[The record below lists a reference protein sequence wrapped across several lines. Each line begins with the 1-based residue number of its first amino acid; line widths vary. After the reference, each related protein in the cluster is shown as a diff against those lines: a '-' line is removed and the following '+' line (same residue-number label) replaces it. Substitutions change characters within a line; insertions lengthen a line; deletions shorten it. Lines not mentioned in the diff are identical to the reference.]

1 MTFYKRDNQMR
12 ELINRSAAKTW
23 KMILLKVT
31 FELNAN
37 GVVLKEIIDLGNI
50 DTATIVETRHTGPGI
65 EEHDHD
71 KKYEDVLEEVTP

>member
-1 MTFYKRDNQMR
+1 MR

-31 FELNAN
+31 FELNLN

-50 DTATIVETRHTGPGI
+50 DTATIVETRYTGPGI
-65 EEHDHD
+65 
-71 KKYEDVLEEVTP
+71 